1 MNAAINEK
9 LEALRTQLETNSS
22 QPDPG
27 QLPARLFRTKVAD
40 MTDAE
45 VVAVAR
51 SAAHAWRDYSMASAS
66 SEFLSGNKLAN
77 MFEPAMQRIED
88 EGLLS
93 SKEVAELWKLW
104 NS

>member
-1 MNAAINEK
+1 MNAVINEK
-9 LEALRTQLETNSS
+9 LEALRTQLEAA
-22 QPDPG
+22 

-40 MTDAE
+40 MTDDE

-51 SAAHAWRDYSMASAS
+51 SAAQTMADYTGASAS